1 MNLSKINI
9 TGQGPAFSRLVLGY
23 WRLAEW
29 SMSSADLLN
38 FMSACL
44 DLGLTTF
51 DHADIYGDY
60 TCEQIFGRA
69 LTQNSA
75 LRQKMQ
81 LVTKCGIKLVSK
93 NRPQHRL
100 KIYDTRAD
108 HITASAENSLKMLQ
122 TDYLDLLLIHRPDPL
137 MNADEVAEAFTALRQ
152 AGKVL
157 HFGVSNFMPWQ
168 FDLLASR
175 LDFPLVTNQIEL
187 SVMNIEALHNGVV
200 DQCQK
205 LRISPMAWSPLGGGD
220 IFRENSEK
228 AVRLRHALNLVGN
241 SLGGASP
248 DQVALAW
255 LLHHPAQ
262 IVPVLGTGK
271 LERVKSAIQ
280 AETLSLSREQWFA
293 ILGASSGSEV
303 P

>member
-9 TGQGPAFSRLVLGY
+9 TGQGP
-23 WRLAEW
+23 
-29 SMSSADLLN
+29 
-38 FMSACL
+38 
-44 DLGLTTF
+44 
-51 DHADIYGDY
+51 
-60 TCEQIFGRA
+60 
-69 LTQNSA
+69 
-75 LRQKMQ
+75 
-81 LVTKCGIKLVSK
+81 
-93 NRPQHRL
+93 
-100 KIYDTRAD
+100 
-108 HITASAENSLKMLQ
+108 
-122 TDYLDLLLIHRPDPL
+122 
-137 MNADEVAEAFTALRQ
+137 
-152 AGKVL
+152 
-157 HFGVSNFMPWQ
+157 
-168 FDLLASR
+168 
-175 LDFPLVTNQIEL
+175 
-187 SVMNIEALHNGVV
+187 
-200 DQCQK
+200 
-205 LRISPMAWSPLGGGD
+205 D

-241 SLGGASP
+241 LLGGASP